1 MAGSESDPMLLRIME
16 SLGALRADM
25 QNMKDDQAIER
36 QTGAEFRREVREEI
50 ATVKNGVSDVQH
62 AIRPVAE
69 KVERHNHDLEQH
81 SKELAANKVF
91 RDRIGAVIAVGA
103 TGVSTVFGG
112 VIWLIAY
119 YWAELMTAIRG
130 LFTRS

>member
-1 MAGSESDPMLLRIME
+1 MSDSESLLRIAE

-25 QNMKDDQAIER
+25 QNMKDDQEIER
-36 QTGAEFRREVREEI
+36 RTGAEFRREVRTEI
-50 ATVKNGVSDVQH
+50 ATVKEGVTDVRRAIGPVVDAVDQH
-62 AIRPVAE
+62 KAAL
-69 KVERHNHDLEQH
+69 KDHA
-81 SKELAANKVF
+81 KELEKNRLF

-112 VIWLIAY
+112 VSYLVWSYSAEIWDFV
-119 YWAELMTAIRG
+119 RR